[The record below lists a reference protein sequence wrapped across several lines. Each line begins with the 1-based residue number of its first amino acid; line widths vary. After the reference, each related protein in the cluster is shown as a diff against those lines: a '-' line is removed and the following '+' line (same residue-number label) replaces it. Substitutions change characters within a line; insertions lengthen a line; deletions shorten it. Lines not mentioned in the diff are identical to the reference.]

1 RVGCGGARLRGGVAE
16 AAEMGGLALAGGGRP
31 QRHACPG
38 RSRGRD
44 RQAEGRARR
53 GDRSRR
59 PDPGADPH
67 RTWPDRRVSDLP
79 APRRAWPWQAL
90 LRRAPAAAPPDD
102 PRSDRRG
109 CGQAELRSRLTSP
122 GLASAPKLI
131 AMCKRSSGGPAMSLV
146 LYGHAFSSYTQ
157 KVLIPLYENG
167 TPFEFRSIGPDTP
180 EHVAEWLRRWPLAKF
195 PLLLDGD

>member
-1 RVGCGGARLRGGVAE
+1 
-16 AAEMGGLALAGGGRP
+16 
-31 QRHACPG
+31 
-38 RSRGRD
+38 
-44 RQAEGRARR
+44 
-53 GDRSRR
+53 
-59 PDPGADPH
+59 
-67 RTWPDRRVSDLP
+67 
-79 APRRAWPWQAL
+79 
-90 LRRAPAAAPPDD
+90 
-102 PRSDRRG
+102 
-109 CGQAELRSRLTSP
+109 TSP

-195 PLLLDGD
+195 PLLLDGDRDVVETSIIVEYLQLRHPGPARFIPDDPMAA